1 MVHFS
6 YLLYF
11 SMGWG
16 YEVNIYRLLSS
27 QTHLC
32 VLRAQPVG
40 LQTTMESTVKKLE
53 VTYNPINERNTFTNG
68 DFITGQVTLEMGKDC
83 QIESLFVKFKA
94 KADVTWSE
102 TYGKTTV
109 VYHSKEKFFTLKQY
123 FIQSKDSKDG
133 EYVQLVNRSSEY
145 SSVVAPGVHVYPFQF
160 PAQNVPSSFK
170 GPHGKIVY
178 SLEACLSRSM
188 RPDKKESTTVT
199 FVSKADLS
207 DISALQTPQRMSMD
221 KKMKVF
227 TSGSLA
233 MEVNLEKSGFLQ
245 GEGIKVVSFIK
256 NGSSRE
262 IKPKYCIYRKQSFFA
277 KGRRKV
283 HTKELIKEEGSPIP
297 QKVSQTVTQVI
308 AIPHDA
314 EPSILN
320 CNIIKA
326 EYRLKVYLDIKFASD
341 PAIKFDIVILRASQG
356 SAGLPPSYSA
366 AAGLGPEAF
375 GNSAPAPWN
384 PAPSSGN
391 PAPSSGNPAP
401 PAWNPTPP
409 AWNPTPPA
417 WNPAPPPGTQA
428 PPQPSSVS
436 SPLPPSYGTHQL
448 YPSPNDFSQKKF

>member
-16 YEVNIYRLLSS
+16 YEVNINRLVSS

-32 VLRAQPVG
+32 VLRARPVG
-40 LQTTMESTVKKLE
+40 LQQTMESTVKKLE

-68 DFITGQVTLEMGKDC
+68 DFMTGQVTLEMGKDC

-109 VYHSKEKFFTLKQY
+109 VYHSKEKFFTMKQY

-145 SSVVAPGVHVYPFQF
+145 SSVVAPGVHVYPFTFQF

-188 RPDKKESTTVT
+188 RPDKKESTTVN
-199 FVSKADLS
+199 FLSKADLS

-326 EYRLKVYLDIKFASD
+326 EYRLKVYLDIKYASD
-341 PAIKFDIVILRASQG
+341 PEVKFDIVILPASQM
-356 SAGLPPSYSA
+356 LPDASSSSSSSYA
-366 AAGLGPEAF
+366 QFDAEPF
-375 GNSAPAPWN
+375 
-384 PAPSSGN
+384 GN
-391 PAPSSGNPAP
+391 PAASIWSFGSSAPTQASAP
-401 PAWNPTPP
+401 P
-409 AWNPTPPA
+409 
-417 WNPAPPPGTQA
+417 
-428 PPQPSSVS
+428 S
-436 SPLPPSYGTHQL
+436 
-448 YPSPNDFSQKKF
+448 